1 MALVD
6 GPTGEND
13 NMICVAYKHQFD
25 LINEST
31 GDAYRLH
38 HVDANRVNFVAA
50 IDVYEDGEAGL
61 LLCYN
66 YICSYKKVCPF
77 NGSTPMIQSNASD
90 LHFSW
95 NQMPNAIVCAFPYIL
110 AFTTDSIEIRLVVN
124 GNLVY
129 TAVVPELQLTASRSD
144 IYFVSSAPVNSASNC
159 SSRDTSSQSS
169 PQTPT
174 GYEMPVFP
182 SPLGDDSIR
191 IPYGT
196 KLSLYMSKDAEGTSR
211 SLPLLLRFVPNGI
224 VFLI

>member
-129 TAVVPELQLTASRSD
+129 TAVVPELQLTASR
-144 IYFVSSAPVNSASNC
+144 VSLIDRWKCPIMMVMNLIRSLLCCRLSGHSAPNC
-159 SSRDTSSQSS
+159 KLPGNKSVPRVP

-174 GYEMPVFP
+174 PFTKNARLFP
-182 SPLGDDSIR
+182 I
-191 IPYGT
+191 
-196 KLSLYMSKDAEGTSR
+196 AA
-211 SLPLLLRFVPNGI
+211 PNG
-224 VFLI
+224 